1 MEIIFNNQKE
11 EISNSLSLKG
21 LMQEKDLFE
30 KTGIAVALN
39 LKVQPRQTWEELILK
54 ENDSIIVIAATA
66 GG

>member
-11 EISNSLSLKG
+11 NIDDSLSLKD
-21 LMQEKDLFE
+21 LMQQKGLFE

-39 LKVQPRQTWEELILK
+39 LKVQPKKSWEGLVLK